1 MGTFSVP
8 IEVGDVLGARFVG
21 VDAVVD
27 TGSTYTCLPGSVL
40 SGLGIAVSERRPFEL
55 ADDRIVQYDI
65 GEARV
70 RLDGR
75 EHPVVVVFGPEGSS
89 PTLGKTTLGVFGL
102 GVDPV
107 GERLTRVTGLMK

>member
-27 TGSTYTCLPGSVL
+27 TGSTYTCLPRNIL
-40 SGLGIAVSERRPFEL
+40 SALAVPVMERHPFEL
-55 ADDRIVQYDI
+55 ADDRVVEYDI

-75 EHPVVVVFGPEGSS
+75 N
-89 PTLGKTTLGVFGL
+89 T
-102 GVDPV
+102 
-107 GERLTRVTGLMK
+107 RL

>member
-8 IEVGDVLGARFVG
+8 IEVGNILGERFVG

-40 SGLGIAVSERRPFEL
+40 SGLGVSVSERRPFEL
-55 ADDRIVQYDI
+55 ADDRIVEYAI
-65 GEARV
+65 GDARL

-75 EHPVVVVFGPEGSS
+75 ERFIIVVSGRKVLLPCWA
-89 PTLGKTTLGVFGL
+89 
-102 GVDPV
+102 
-107 GERLTRVTGLMK
+107 

>member
-8 IEVGDVLGARFVG
+8 IEVGDILGARFVG

-65 GEARV
+65 GDARL

-75 EHPVVVVFGPEGSS
+75 EHFVVVVFGPEGSS
-89 PTLGKTTLGVFGL
+89 PLLGATTLELFGL

-107 GERLTRVTGLMK
+107 ARRLILVTGLMK